1 MDEKAY
7 ASLAQNLAQEN
18 IDVYVLKSP
27 LELPVL
33 NTKAAGN
40 LIGDKQLD
48 SVYLAGH
55 SLGGVVAAMD
65 SKESNRVKGL
75 ILLASS
81 PSEKTDLSK
90 KKLAVLSITAS
101 RDAVLNWDNY
111 QSSKKRLPS
120 STEFFSDRRWQ
131 SQWIWRLWTSK
142 ERQGGNYFCLSAKT
156 SHRSSHFTIYPKTRT
171 IKNWDAEHLQ
181 FFVFLNFQEAAH

>member
-1 MDEKAY
+1 M
-7 ASLAQNLAQEN
+7 
-18 IDVYVLKSP
+18 VYVLKSP

-75 ILLASS
+75 ILLASY

-111 QSSKKRLPS
+111 QSSPPKKRLPS
-120 STEFFSDRRWQ
+120 DTEFFQ
-131 SQWIWRLWTSK
+131 I
-142 ERQGGNYFCLSAKT
+142 EGGNHSEFGDYGLQKKDKAASISARQQKQAIVQAISQFIQNKNNKKLGCRT
-156 SHRSSHFTIYPKTRT
+156 SP
-171 IKNWDAEHLQ
+171 
-181 FFVFLNFQEAAH
+181 VFLFS